1 MTILGVKLQMLMR
14 EPVLPDKINEH
25 FKFCVYASE
34 LIEMATGKVLAEHW
48 SPMARLSTLKKVRR
62 LCRLVVYLHVNDGTQ
77 PGSRY
82 P

>member
-25 FKFCVYASE
+25 FKFCIYASE

-48 SPMARLSTLKKVRR
+48 SPMARLSTLKKVGR
-62 LCRLVVYLHVNDGTQ
+62 LCK
-77 PGSRY
+77 
-82 P
+82 